1 MATPVK
7 PSPAGRPGRR
17 CSRRG
22 DAEAGAALPSGVMP
36 NELVCRFVAQTGG
49 LNAVGYAAASY
60 APFGRAHAA
69 SGSDAAVA

>member
-1 MATPVK
+1 
-7 PSPAGRPGRR
+7 
-17 CSRRG
+17 
-22 DAEAGAALPSGVMP
+22 MP